1 MNTFLLDLWHDLK
14 QKRLWPVAVLLIA
27 ATAAVPV
34 VLAKPS
40 EEAGETAAP
49 TLRPAQA
56 QLPPIEAEAVTASS
70 DLDVFNPHDPF
81 SQDKDRA
88 KAPGSGSGSG
98 SGSGGGSPKI
108 PGLDTGGSKTS
119 GDTGSASTGS
129 GSGGTGD
136 TGGGGGGGGTFWFT
150 YEIDVKFGAIG
161 AEKTK
166 KGLRA
171 LDILPNERNP
181 ILVFM
186 GMKDDSKTALFMV
199 LDPGVEA
206 SGEGSCTP
214 SDDECSFVELTVKE
228 NRDEI
233 FLNSSRG
240 EDYSLQLLRV
250 KRVKI
255 DAPPEDQKA
264 GDARASSRNRSYP
277 NPFFLPHLLA
287 RAAGE

>member
-14 QKRLWPVAVLLIA
+14 QKRLWPVAVLLLA

-34 VLAKPS
+34 VLAKPAA
-40 EEAGETAAP
+40 ETGVTEAP
-49 TLRPAQA
+49 PLRPAQA
-56 QLPPIEAEAVTASS
+56 QLPPIEAESVAASS
-70 DLDVFNPHDPF
+70 KLDVFDPHDPF
-81 SQDKDRA
+81 SQDKDQP
-88 KAPGSGSGSG
+88 KEPGSGSS
-98 SGSGGGSPKI
+98 SSSGGGSPKI
-108 PGLDTGGSKTS
+108 PGVDTGGGSKTS

-129 GSGGTGD
+129 GSGGSGD

-150 YEIDVKFGAIG
+150 YEVDVKFGAIG
-161 AEKTK
+161 EEKTK

-171 LDILPNERNP
+171 LDVLPDERNP
-181 ILVFM
+181 VLVFM

-206 SGEGSCTP
+206 SGEGKCSP
-214 SDDECSFVELTVKE
+214 SDDRCSFVELTVKPH
-228 NRDEI
+228 RDEV

-240 EDYSLQLLRV
+240 DDYSLQLLRI

-264 GDARASSRNRSYP
+264 EDARASSSNRSYP